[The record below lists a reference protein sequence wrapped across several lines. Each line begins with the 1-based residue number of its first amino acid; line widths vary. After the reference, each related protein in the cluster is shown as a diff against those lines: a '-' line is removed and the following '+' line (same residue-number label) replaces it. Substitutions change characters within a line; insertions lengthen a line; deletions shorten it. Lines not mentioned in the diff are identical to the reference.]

1 MRPNNRRTYWGPQT
15 LRYSN
20 VSGPTDPT
28 DPTDPDDLTPP
39 VGYII
44 LTEDSFVLTE
54 DSFILMEPV

>member
-20 VSGPTDPT
+20 TTTPV
-28 DPTDPDDLTPP
+28 DPTDPDELTPP

-44 LTEDSFVLTE
+44 LTEDGFVLRE
-54 DSFILMEPV
+54 DNFILMEPV